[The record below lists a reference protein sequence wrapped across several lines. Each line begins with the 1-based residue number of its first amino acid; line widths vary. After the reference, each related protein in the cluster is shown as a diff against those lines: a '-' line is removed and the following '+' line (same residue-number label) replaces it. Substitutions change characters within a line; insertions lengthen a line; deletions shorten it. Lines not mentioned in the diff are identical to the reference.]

1 MINPRQVRILVV
13 DDEREIRDLLTARF
27 AIFGFQ
33 TQAAASGNE
42 AWSHICADSSIKI
55 VVTDLLMA
63 DGSGHELLTRCK
75 QAHPEFPKVFAI
87 TGQSQFSPEQTL
99 AMGAEGFIHKPF
111 DARALLNTVRNSLLT
126 LDERLRY
133 PPYIV
138 PSGSVT
144 VKFASLAA
152 AFSSGE
158 FALGRGGCFA
168 TAPVNFPPEGNLAAL
183 DMELGDFDLRGVGTV
198 RWRRSLGN
206 KQFAAGIE
214 WVHLHNDSIAALKN
228 WLQESAPATFIPSP
242 QIPTSMPSTAKLKPT
257 G

>member
-13 DDEREIRDLLTARF
+13 DDEREIRELLTARF

-42 AWSHICADSSIKI
+42 AWSHICSDSSIKI
-55 VVTDLLMA
+55 VVTDLFMA
-63 DGSGHELLTRCK
+63 DGSGHDLLKRCK

-87 TGQSQFSPEQTL
+87 TGQSQYSPEQTL

-133 PPYIV
+133 PPYIA
-138 PSGSVT
+138 PSGT
-144 VKFASLAA
+144 VEMKFASLDD
-152 AFSSGE
+152 AFKSGE
-158 FALGRGGCFA
+158 FALGRGGCYA
-168 TAPVNFPPEGNLAAL
+168 TSPVNFPPEGSLTSL
-183 DMELGDFDLRGVGTV
+183 DIDLGDFQVRGVGIV
-198 RWRRSLGN
+198 RWRRSLAT
-206 KQFAAGIE
+206 KQFAGGLE
-214 WVHLHNDSIAALKN
+214 WVHLQNESIAALKT
-228 WLQESAPATFIPSP
+228 WLQASAPAAFIPSP
-242 QIPTSMPSTAKLKPT
+242 QIPTSMPSTAKLKST